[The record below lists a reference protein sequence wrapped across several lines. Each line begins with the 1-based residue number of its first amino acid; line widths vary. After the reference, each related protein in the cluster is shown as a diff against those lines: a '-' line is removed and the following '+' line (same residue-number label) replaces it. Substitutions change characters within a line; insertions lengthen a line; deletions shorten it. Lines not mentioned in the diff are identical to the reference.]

1 MYQFSGFHKQEN
13 LKERKK
19 YGKHNETIY
28 KNSKKMFLSKAS
40 YNKDEQKNI
49 KIDTQVKVIFFTHST
64 SLFPLV

>member
-19 YGKHNETIY
+19 YGKHNEIIY

-49 KIDTQVKVIFFTHST
+49 KIDT
-64 SLFPLV
+64 

>member
-1 MYQFSGFHKQEN
+1 MSIYQFSGFHKQEN
-13 LKERKK
+13 LKEIKK

-49 KIDTQVKVIFFTHST
+49 KIYT
-64 SLFPLV
+64 